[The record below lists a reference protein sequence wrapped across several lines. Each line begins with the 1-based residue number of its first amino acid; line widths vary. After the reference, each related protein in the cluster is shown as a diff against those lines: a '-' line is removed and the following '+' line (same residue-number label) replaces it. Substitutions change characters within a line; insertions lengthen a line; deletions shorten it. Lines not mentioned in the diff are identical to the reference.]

1 MVIILI
7 KGKVIRK
14 KKKAENMIM
23 IDELSFSDQSLKQ

>member
-7 KGKVIRK
+7 KDNVIRK

-23 IDELSFSDQSLKQ
+23 IDELSFGSVS